1 MICVDCRQKIDV
13 QKEDFEEVGPIEF
26 MHTKCLDKLLEQ
38 KSWSAEEE
46 TNRKTMNSGTA
57 SREW

>member
-1 MICVDCRQKIDV
+1 MICVDCHQKIDV

-38 KSWSAEEE
+38 KSWSGEEG
-46 TNRKTMNSGTA
+46 RATMNSGTA
-57 SREW
+57 SKEW